1 VYAFG
6 VDILVFKQK
15 FTVVEIL
22 GATVIT
28 FFNLVTLIE
37 RGKMQEE
44 EQRKQRDELVTVSE
58 LKSIPHGEVV

>member
-58 LKSIPHGEVV
+58 LKSIPYGEVV

>member
-1 VYAFG
+1 M
-6 VDILVFKQK
+6 DILVFKQK

>member
-1 VYAFG
+1 MYAFG
-6 VDILVFKQK
+6 VDILLFKQK

-22 GATVIT
+22 GATLIT

-44 EQRKQRDELVTVSE
+44 EERKQRDELVTVSE
-58 LKSIPHGEVV
+58 LKLIP

>member
-6 VDILVFKQK
+6 VDILLFKQK

-22 GATVIT
+22 GATLIT

-44 EQRKQRDELVTVSE
+44 EERKQRDELVTVSE
-58 LKSIPHGEVV
+58 LKLIP